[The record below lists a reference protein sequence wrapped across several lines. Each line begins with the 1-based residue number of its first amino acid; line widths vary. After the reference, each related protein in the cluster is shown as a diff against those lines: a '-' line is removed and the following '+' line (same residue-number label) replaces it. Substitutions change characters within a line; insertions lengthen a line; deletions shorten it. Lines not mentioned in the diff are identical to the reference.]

1 MNVVTTSDLYELAS
15 AESKWCVSIYMP
27 THPAGREGQ
36 QDAIRLRNLVTTAEE
51 LLQMRGM
58 RRQQAVEL
66 LKAIL
71 KLPHDPASWSKRQH
85 GLAIFRSEKAF
96 TNYWLATPFD
106 EFVAVDERFQIKRL
120 LPAINAS
127 PQFYVLA
134 VSRNRIRLLKV
145 SWPGMEMV
153 HPKGLPDNIKKALN
167 LQGADRGEQ
176 VHSGMRGDLGKEAGV
191 FHGQGG
197 HRDTQKEELVE
208 YFRIINESLRP
219 VLREKSWP
227 LILAGVEYEM
237 AIFREVSDDIR
248 ITEEILNGNFDYV
261 EDKTL
266 YTQALP
272 LTQKFY
278 DKQRH
283 QAIAKYRSLAD
294 TNLTV
299 DDVEK
304 VVLAAFEG
312 RVGTLLV
319 DYRAGKFGRFDPERN
334 RIEFVSEED
343 PTMDL
348 VEMATAQAILHKG
361 NVYGVTSDELHTAGP
376 LWATLRY

>member
-1 MNVVTTSDLYELAS
+1 
-15 AESKWCVSIYMP
+15 
-27 THPAGREGQ
+27 
-36 QDAIRLRNLVTTAEE
+36 
-51 LLQMRGM
+51 M
-58 RRQQAVEL
+58 RRQQAIEL
-66 LKAIL
+66 LNAIL

-85 GLAIFRSEKAF
+85 GLAIFRSKKAF

-106 EFVAVDERFQIKRL
+106 EFVAVDQRFQIKRI

-145 SWPGMEMV
+145 SWQGMEIV
-153 HPKGLPDNIKKALN
+153 HTKGLPANIKEALN

-219 VLREKSWP
+219 VLREDSWP
-227 LILAGVEYEM
+227 LVLAGVEYEM
-237 AIFREVSDDIR
+237 AIFREVSDDSR
-248 ITEEILNGNFDYV
+248 IAEEILSGNFDYV

-266 YTQALP
+266 CIKSLP
-272 LTQKFY
+272 LAQQFY

-283 QAIAKYRSLAD
+283 RAIAKYRSLAD
-294 TNLTV
+294 TNLAV

-304 VVLAAFEG
+304 VVLAAFQG
-312 RVGTLLV
+312 RVDTLLV
-319 DYRAGKFGRFDPERN
+319 DYRAGKFGRFDPQRN
-334 RIEFVSEED
+334 RIEFVNEED

-348 VEMATAQAILHKG
+348 VELATAQAILHKG
-361 NVYGVTSDELHTAGP
+361 NVYGVTPDELHTAGP